1 MRRRI
6 KSVPIK
12 QQYTESFRKASDFLR
27 LVLPVN
33 SDLSYVNPFSAFF
46 PINHCFLKLF
56 RPVFQFSIRNTGH
69 YPNLMMGIRAV
80 LILPLA
86 KNTQQV
92 FLQFIIFF
100 ITYRL
105 APFVTGIFPRHFYG
119 NMRKPA
125 VFFAPCQCL
134 ISAGIVITIPAQ
146 RETGGLFSS

>member
-1 MRRRI
+1 MMRRRI

-86 KNTQQV
+86 KKHTISFPATLFSYNFLYSSSLTGSHHSLQV
-92 FLQFIIFF
+92 FSPGTSTAI
-100 ITYRL
+100 
-105 APFVTGIFPRHFYG
+105 
-119 NMRKPA
+119 
-125 VFFAPCQCL
+125 
-134 ISAGIVITIPAQ
+134 
-146 RETGGLFSS
+146 